1 MKERLLK
8 RCCRLSASNNTE
20 HEPAAIFDRDQDEK
34 QDTAVVRVSGES
46 VRVIIFCASVICA
59 RIAQRTTLL
68 SRTVWHGLSAVCPAH
83 YAGELGFVTAHAMSA
98 SLPIACVQ
106 CVRRV

>member
-1 MKERLLK
+1 MGMPSAKERLLK

-46 VRVIIFCASVICA
+46 VRVIVSAAPKYRATRHGRAEMCAVAAALPC
-59 RIAQRTTLL
+59 
-68 SRTVWHGLSAVCPAH
+68 
-83 YAGELGFVTAHAMSA
+83 AHAFLRHQECA
-98 SLPIACVQ
+98 HTLA
-106 CVRRV
+106 RLRELER